1 MKFIIDCVYLLA
13 AVAIT
18 PTVVYRMVRYGRYRA
33 GWSNRFGRI
42 TRKDP
47 ALKKCIWLH
56 AVSLGEVNAAKTL
69 VKELENRFSN
79 FEIVI
84 STTTDTG
91 FARAAAVFGANYK
104 VFYFPLDFSCIMRR
118 AFHGIQ
124 PAICLLM
131 ELEVWPNFVLI
142 ADQLNT
148 PVIVVNGRMSD
159 KSFSRYKK
167 IKPFAKEIFR
177 KLSLVLA
184 QTDEYAQR
192 FIEIGCPPKKV
203 FVTGSLKYD
212 TAQITDKVEGADTLA
227 EQLFGKIENRK
238 SKIENPL
245 WVAGATGNDE
255 EQILL
260 DVYKN
265 LREQFSNLRLAIVP
279 RKPERFNEVADLIM
293 QSGFGLIRYSEIKGE
308 ATEHTEK
315 KIINHKSSIINSE
328 DLAGLKQSLSWRYP
342 FGDAPLLPAKRSV
355 TQFTHRNDEFAK
367 RDYSMALGRM
377 PKIVLQTQQ
386 VDGLSLGTAAH
397 LVISQL
403 DLNQPITEEA
413 IKRVIHKLV
422 TDGAIAESVASLVDA
437 DSIMK
442 FFESDLGQN
451 ALDKNNKSFREWPFT
466 FAIPAS
472 QWLESETHNA
482 IRNTHDVIIVQGII
496 DLLIKTPNGLLVIDF
511 KNVDVPADQLSRRTA
526 LYRRQLDIYAEAAEA
541 ITGEK
546 VKGKWLYFL
555 KPACAIQV

>member
-1 MKFIIDCVYLLA
+1 MRFLIDCIYLLV

-69 VKELENRFSN
+69 VKELENRFSD

-91 FARAAAVFGANYK
+91 FARATAVFGANYK
-104 VFYFPLDFSCIMRR
+104 VFYFPLDFSCMMRR

-142 ADQLNT
+142 ANQLHI
-148 PVIVVNGRMSD
+148 PVVVVNGRMSD

-177 KLSLVLA
+177 KLSLILA

-192 FIEIGCPPKKV
+192 FIEIGSRGKRV
-203 FVTGSLKYD
+203 IVTGSLKYD

-227 EQLFGKIENRK
+227 EQLFGKIKNRK
-238 SKIENPL
+238 SKLVRRPSGGIENPL

-255 EQILL
+255 EQIIL

-265 LREQFSNLRLAIVP
+265 LKEQFSDLRLAIIP
-279 RKPERFNEVADLIM
+279 RKPERFDEVAELIK
-293 QSGFGLIRYSEIKGE
+293 QNGFDLIRYSDIKNEGQQSSIVRRPSSIVILGDTMGDLRKFYSLATIIFAGRSLVPLGGSDIIE
-308 ATEHTEK
+308 AAALGKCTIFGPSTYNFQQTADALLAAQGGIMVKDKQELLETMQKCLNEPAFTEK
-315 KIINHKSSIINSE
+315 I
-328 DLAGLKQSLSWRYP
+328 A
-342 FGDAPLLPAKRSV
+342 
-355 TQFTHRNDEFAK
+355 RN
-367 RDYSMALGRM
+367 
-377 PKIVLQTQQ
+377 
-386 VDGLSLGTAAH
+386 
-397 LVISQL
+397 
-403 DLNQPITEEA
+403 
-413 IKRVIHKLV
+413 
-422 TDGAIAESVASLVDA
+422 
-437 DSIMK
+437 
-442 FFESDLGQN
+442 GQN
-451 ALDKNNKSFREWPFT
+451 VIRKNQGATKKTIDHISAL
-466 FAIPAS
+466 
-472 QWLESETHNA
+472 L
-482 IRNTHDVIIVQGII
+482 
-496 DLLIKTPNGLLVIDF
+496 NG
-511 KNVDVPADQLSRRTA
+511 
-526 LYRRQLDIYAEAAEA
+526 
-541 ITGEK
+541 
-546 VKGKWLYFL
+546 
-555 KPACAIQV
+555 

>member
-69 VKELENRFSN
+69 VEELENRFSN

-91 FARAAAVFGANYK
+91 FARATAVFGADYK
-104 VFYFPLDFSCIMRR
+104 VFYFPLDFSCMMRR

-142 ADQLNT
+142 ANQLHI
-148 PVIVVNGRMSD
+148 PVVVVNGRLSD
-159 KSFSRYKK
+159 KSFSKYKK

-177 KLSLVLA
+177 KLSLILA

-192 FIEIGCPPKKV
+192 FIEIGSRGKRV
-203 FVTGSLKYD
+203 IVTGSLKYD
-212 TAQITDKVEGADTLA
+212 TAQITDQVEGADTLA

-238 SKIENPL
+238 SKLVRRPSGRIENPL

-265 LREQFSNLRLAIVP
+265 LKQQEQFSDLRLAIIP
-279 RKPERFNEVADLIM
+279 RKPERFDEVAQLIE
-293 QSGFGLIRYSEIKGE
+293 QSGFNLIRYSEVKNGGQKSKIENSKLKIDTVILGDTMGDLRKFYSLATIIFAGRSLVPLGGSDIIE
-308 ATEHTEK
+308 AAALGKCTIFGPSVYNFQQTADALLAAQGGIMVKDKQELLETMQKCLNKPDFTK
-315 KIINHKSSIINSE
+315 KI
-328 DLAGLKQSLSWRYP
+328 A
-342 FGDAPLLPAKRSV
+342 
-355 TQFTHRNDEFAK
+355 RN
-367 RDYSMALGRM
+367 
-377 PKIVLQTQQ
+377 
-386 VDGLSLGTAAH
+386 
-397 LVISQL
+397 
-403 DLNQPITEEA
+403 
-413 IKRVIHKLV
+413 
-422 TDGAIAESVASLVDA
+422 
-437 DSIMK
+437 
-442 FFESDLGQN
+442 GQN
-451 ALDKNNKSFREWPFT
+451 VIRKNQGATKKTIDHIAKFLN
-466 FAIPAS
+466 
-472 QWLESETHNA
+472 
-482 IRNTHDVIIVQGII
+482 NT
-496 DLLIKTPNGLLVIDF
+496 
-511 KNVDVPADQLSRRTA
+511 
-526 LYRRQLDIYAEAAEA
+526 
-541 ITGEK
+541 
-546 VKGKWLYFL
+546 
-555 KPACAIQV
+555 